1 MRILSSAVFLV
12 LLLGSCGLKSP
23 IYIPNDPSLCL
34 GCSKDLLFKEFK
46 KEKSK
51 VERQKKPL
59 DKEES
64 KVEGQEESLDKEK
77 FKYIPKVKGQKN

>member
-1 MRILSSAVFLV
+1 MRILSSAVSLV
-12 LLLGSCGLKSP
+12 LLLGSCGLKAP

-34 GCSKDLLFKEFK
+34 GCSKDRLFKEFK

-51 VERQKKPL
+51 VEGQKKLL
-59 DKEES
+59 DKEKS
-64 KVEGQEESLDKEK
+64 KVQGQEEPIDKEK

>member
-1 MRILSSAVFLV
+1 MRTLSSAVLLV
-12 LLLGSCGLKSP
+12 LMLGSCGLKAP
-23 IYIPNDPSLCL
+23 IYIPKDPLLCL
-34 GCSKDLLFKEFK
+34 GCLSNKE
-46 KEKSK
+46 ESK

-64 KVEGQEESLDKEK
+64 KVEGQEEPIDKEK

>member
-1 MRILSSAVFLV
+1 MRILSSAFFLV
-12 LLLGSCGLKSP
+12 LLLGSCGLKST

-34 GCSKDLLFKEFK
+34 GCSKDRWFKAFK

-59 DKEES
+59 DKEKS
-64 KVEGQEESLDKEK
+64 KVEGQKEPTDKEK
-77 FKYIPKVKGQKN
+77 FKYIPKAKGQKN

>member
-1 MRILSSAVFLV
+1 MRTLSSVFL
-12 LLLGSCGLKSP
+12 LALMLGSCGLKAP
-23 IYIPNDPSLCL
+23 IYIPKDPKLCL
-34 GCSKDLLFKEFK
+34 GCSSNKE
-46 KEKSK
+46 ESK

-64 KVEGQEESLDKEK
+64 KVEGQEEPIDKEK